1 MPMPSSNFILTQ
13 TATNIQIALEPA
25 QNSFN
30 SLMLLTHAKSYVGAD
45 AWVERTAQSLSVER
59 LETNR
64 LVMVGLFFGIIPQQS
79 FTSFSAYL
87 DHLAATPPSVL
98 RDRLFDA
105 YNSSP
110 LCPERPDPAVEPVA
124 YTEAELLA
132 DADTYLAFL
141 RDRFPEEHLEP
152 DIERQVH
159 VLLNDPPAMHDL
171 VLSHLRFMWDEV
183 LAAEWARVQTMLQS
197 CVDASL
203 QIDLGGLDSHEVVQ
217 KVTGQSLGEKAG
229 AFLEQ
234 ARRVVLVP
242 SAHMGPYLTKFTAD
256 DVVWVIFRARMP
268 EGVSLYAPE
277 LARSDLLVRLQ
288 AVADDTRLRILQYI
302 AEQGE
307 LCSQDVMTAL
317 DLSQSAASRHLK
329 QLSAAGYLTER
340 RRESAKCYRLNA
352 DYIDIVCNA
361 FKRYLQI

>member
-1 MPMPSSNFILTQ
+1 MTDR
-13 TATNIQIALEPA
+13 A
-25 QNSFN
+25 
-30 SLMLLTHAKSYVGAD
+30 H
-45 AWVERTAQSLSVER
+45 
-59 LETNR
+59 
-64 LVMVGLFFGIIPQQS
+64 
-79 FTSFSAYL
+79 L

-98 RDRLFDA
+98 RKRLFDA

-110 LCPERPDPAVEPVA
+110 PVLRKRLFDAYNNSPPCPERPDPTVEPLT

-132 DADTYLAFL
+132 DADTYLDFL
-141 RDRFPEEHLEP
+141 RDRFTEENMEP

-159 VLLNDPPAMHDL
+159 VLLNDLPAMHDL
-171 VLSHLRFMWDEV
+171 VLSHLRFMWDEF
-183 LAAEWARVQTMLQS
+183 LAAEWARVRDMLQS

-203 QIDLGGLDSHEVVQ
+203 QIDLGGLDSYEVVQ
-217 KVTGQSLGEKAG
+217 KVTGQSLGEKARG
-229 AFLEQ
+229 FLEQ

-288 AVADDTRLRILQYI
+288 AVADDTRLRILRYV

-307 LCSQDVMTAL
+307 LCSQDVMAAL

-329 QLSAAGYLTER
+329 QLSAAGYLIER
-340 RRESAKCYRLNA
+340 RKESAKCYRLNA
-352 DYIDIVCNA
+352 DYIGIVCNA